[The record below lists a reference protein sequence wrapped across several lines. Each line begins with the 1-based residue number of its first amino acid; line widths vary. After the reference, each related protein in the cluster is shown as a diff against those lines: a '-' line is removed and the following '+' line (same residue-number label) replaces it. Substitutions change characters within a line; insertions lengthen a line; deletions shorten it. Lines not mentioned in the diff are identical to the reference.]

1 MQKNI
6 LYITHR
12 HTHTRPGGSCDRGNT
27 VAVWRGWVMKL
38 CSRNLIVLLFFYISF
53 VAIATTIHHNRKSC
67 DICLCS
73 SVSLNDLWCLMFI
86 HTNTLLTPPPPAD
99 AIPFQ
104 VNLNTWMSLPFRMNP
119 AVPLSGQRSEV
130 TGRRGLWCWTHTKLS
145 CVCDGGPQSLE
156 VFGVRGPTA
165 GSWRPW
171 RPALEAHI
179 SRHSASVIKHIL
191 LTAVFLLR
199 SILIGCE
206 GTGEVLLLSCRGW
219 CWDEDVS
226 KKFLAEIETICY
238 SFLLAL
244 FFM

>member
-73 SVSLNDLWCLMFI
+73 SVPLNDLWCLMFI

-99 AIPFQ
+99 STPFQ
-104 VNLNTWMSLPFRMNP
+104 VNLNTWVSLPFRMSP
-119 AVPLSGQRSEV
+119 AVPPSGQRSEV
-130 TGRRGLWCWTHTKLS
+130 TGRRGLWSWTHTKLS
-145 CVCDGGPQSLE
+145 YFCDGGPQSLE
-156 VFGVRGPTA
+156 VFGVRRPLLDPEGHEDRL
-165 GSWRPW
+165 WRPTT
-171 RPALEAHI
+171 
-179 SRHSASVIKHIL
+179 VVTL
-191 LTAVFLLR
+191 LQSLNTSLWLLCFLWGAFWLAVR
-199 SILIGCE
+199 AQGRCS
-206 GTGEVLLLSCRGW
+206 SWGW

-226 KKFLAEIETICY
+226 K
-238 SFLLAL
+238 SSLLK
-244 FFM
+244 